1 MSALGDISL
10 EKKEK
15 KTGPWQ
21 NMHQFSTAG
30 LPLLMSGLW
39 ALNKATLNTTGAA
52 WQKKSPL
59 FKVITRELKLEKTWN
74 VFDLCQEKPVKVS
87 HPIDIG
93 KFQRG
98 SQDLQPHMD
107 QWNTRRHQSPQ
118 EP

>member
-1 MSALGDISL
+1 MAKHAPIFNSRFAPINVWFVSL
-10 EKKEK
+10 KQSYTEYNRGCMTK
-15 KTGPWQ
+15 
-21 NMHQFSTAG
+21 
-30 LPLLMSGLW
+30 
-39 ALNKATLNTTGAA
+39 
-52 WQKKSPL
+52 KKSPL